1 MKARE
6 TQSMGKYILALRA
19 GHNAGAAISDA
30 DTIRFA
36 IQEERLTG
44 EKNYWG
50 FPARSIHACL
60 EAVGAGPEDLA
71 AVVSGGIRVSVR
83 YHNRDDVLQSAHL
96 HSTFLGRLRQRWL
109 MPLAVRLLPKYGHD
123 RLRALLAEE
132 GLGTVPLEFID
143 HHTAHAA
150 TAYYGLRTGPEGQH
164 LVLTCDG
171 SGDTLCATV
180 RVMGGGAAPRILAV
194 TDMAHSLGSLWA
206 WTTYALGFVPF
217 EHEYKL
223 MGMAPYVGEKAAAE
237 YAQLFHRYLGL
248 DASGLRFQRK
258 ISEPLSNFSD
268 RLFRD
273 LKGKR
278 FDYLCAG
285 LQRFTEEILCTWV
298 RNAVRVSG
306 IGDVLVAGGVFMN
319 VKANQAIAALPEVE
333 RFEAFPSCGDE
344 TLPLGALYLA
354 MAERFGEREVRPLSH
369 FYLGDDLD
377 PEATAQAV
385 QGASSEGLRVQ
396 HLPDPQAMA
405 AAVVDLLVGGKPVA
419 RCAGPMEYGAR
430 ALGNRSILA
439 DPADSEVVPVI
450 NHMVKKRDFW
460 MPFAPMVLE
469 DRQGPYVV
477 NPKGLRSSYMMMA
490 FDTTER
496 YRDLIAAVHNADHT
510 CRAQILPRGHN
521 PGMEAILDRFEAQ
534 TGRPVVLNTSFNL
547 HGFPI
552 VRTAE
557 EALAVLRDSG
567 LEHLQVGE
575 FLVSKP

>member
-1 MKARE
+1 
-6 TQSMGKYILALRA
+6 MGKYILALRA
-19 GHNAGAAISDA
+19 GHNAGAAISDSH
-30 DTIRFA
+30 TIRFA

-50 FPARSIHACL
+50 FPAQSIRACL
-60 EAVGAGPEDLA
+60 EAVGAEPKDLV

-83 YHNRDDVLQSAHL
+83 YHSREDVLQSAHL
-96 HSTFLGRLRQRWL
+96 HSTLLGRLRQRWL

-123 RLRALLAEE
+123 RLRTLLAKV
-132 GLGTVPLEFID
+132 GLGAVPLEFID

-150 TAYYGLRTGPEGQH
+150 TAYYGLRSSPDSRH
-164 LVLTCDG
+164 LILTCDG

-180 RVMGGGAAPRILAV
+180 RVMGGGEARTLAV
-194 TDMAHSLGSLWA
+194 TDMGHSLGSLWA

-223 MGMAPYVGEKAAAE
+223 MGMAPYVGEKAAVE
-237 YAQLFHRYLGL
+237 YAKIFHRYLGL
-248 DASGLRFQRK
+248 DRSGLRFQRK
-258 ISEPLSNFSD
+258 FSEPMSNFSD

-278 FDYLCAG
+278 FDYICAG
-285 LQRFTEEILCTWV
+285 LQRFTEEILCAWV
-298 RNAVRVSG
+298 RNAVKVSG
-306 IGDVLVAGGVFMN
+306 IGDLLVAGGVFMN
-319 VKANQAIAALPEVE
+319 VKANQAIAALPEVG

-354 MAERFGEREVRPLSH
+354 MAQRFGDHEVRPLSH

-377 PEATAQAV
+377 PEATERAV
-385 QGASSEGLRVQ
+385 RAVGSEGLRVE
-396 HLPDPQAMA
+396 HYPAPQAMA
-405 AAVVDLLVGGKPVA
+405 AAVADLLVGGKPVA

-439 DPADSEVVPVI
+439 DPSDSEVVPVI

-460 MPFAPMVLE
+460 MPFAPMMLE
-469 DRQGPYVV
+469 DRQEPYAL
-477 NPKGLRSSYMMMA
+477 NPKGLRSPYMMMA

-496 YRDLIAAVHNADHT
+496 YRELIAAVHNADHT

-521 PGMEAILDRFEAQ
+521 PGMEAILECFEAR
-534 TGRPVVLNTSFNL
+534 TGRSVLLNTSFNL